1 MDTKKIAIATDDKTN
16 ISMHLGRC
24 KYFAIYTIAP
34 HEVVSREYLENTF
47 TRHRKSPAECE
58 GAKMPG
64 VVDHSHEELLK
75 ALSECRVVLSGGIG
89 QRLIDDLKQA
99 GIRGYVVADEGGIED
114 LVQKYLQGE
123 LLIDRDGGCTG
134 EKKSP

>member
-34 HEVVSREYLENTF
+34 HEIVNREYLQNTF
-47 TRHRKSPAECE
+47 THQSKSTAECE
-58 GAKMPG
+58 DNAIPG
-64 VVDHSHEELLK
+64 MADHSHDELLK

-89 QRLIDDLKQA
+89 QRLIDDLKRA
-99 GIRGYVVADEGGIED
+99 GIRAYVVADEGGIED
-114 LVQKYLQGE
+114 LVQKYLEGE
-123 LLIDRDGGCTG
+123 LVIDRDGGCAG
-134 EKKSP
+134 ERQKP

>member
-1 MDTKKIAIATDDKTN
+1 MDTKKIAIATDDKIN

-47 TRHRKSPAECE
+47 THRHKSSDECE
-58 GAKMPG
+58 GDQIPG
-64 VVDHSHEELLK
+64 EADYSHEELLK

-89 QRLIDDLKQA
+89 QRLIDDLKQT

-114 LVQKYLQGE
+114 LVQKYLEGE
-123 LLIDRDGGCTG
+123 LLIDRDGGCAG
-134 EKKSP
+134 ERQKP

>member
-1 MDTKKIAIATDDKTN
+1 MDTKKIAIATDDKIN

-47 TRHRKSPAECE
+47 THQHKSTAECE
-58 GAKMPG
+58 DNRIPGAA
-64 VVDHSHEELLK
+64 DYSHEELLK

-89 QRLIDDLKQA
+89 QRLIDDFKQA

-114 LVQKYLQGE
+114 LVQKYLEGE
-123 LLIDRDGGCTG
+123 LVIDRDGGCTG
-134 EKKSP
+134 EKEEP